1 MYMITN
7 SVLDLENNFET
18 QITNSVL
25 DLENNFETQI
35 TNSVFIEIVYL

>member
-1 MYMITN
+1 MSMITN
-7 SVLDLENNFET
+7 SVLGLENNFET

-25 DLENNFETQI
+25 SLENNFETQI